1 MAYWSYDFFKYV
13 EPELV
18 KALEEIGEALQEA
31 EEEGDEDDV
40 DELTQLKNVG
50 VFKPILLRVI
60 MFLAWTSGIYG
71 DKTVYATMDPTTGKF
86 TLKD

>member
-1 MAYWSYDFFKYV
+1 M
-13 EPELV
+13 
-18 KALEEIGEALQEA
+18 EEIGEALQEA
-31 EEEGDEDDV
+31 EEEEGDEDDV
-40 DELTQLKNVG
+40 DKLTQLKNVG

-60 MFLAWTSGIYG
+60 MFFAWTSGIYG